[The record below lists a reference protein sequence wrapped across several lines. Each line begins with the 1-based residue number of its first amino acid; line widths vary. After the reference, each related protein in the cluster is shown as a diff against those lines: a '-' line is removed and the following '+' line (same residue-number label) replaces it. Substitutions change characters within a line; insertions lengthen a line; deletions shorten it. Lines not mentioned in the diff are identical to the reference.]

1 MASCTILWGD
11 FVAVLAL
18 IQPWVVAIWR
28 KYCRPGAIDIF
39 ETGTIEVGYT
49 TFGPTLG
56 LHGTLRAR
64 DRDLFVRSAHVELV
78 KCKDQSRHQFEW
90 GVFRSPRIAL
100 GKPEDLS
107 LELPAGFMVLT
118 SQPHRYSIQFH
129 DMKIQEEIR
138 SVLEPVSRKW
148 GEIVARQR
156 ATVPPKET
164 TDLAAWFSSVGA
176 MLSTKNQAAFEEFSK
191 TPEFTDALTRIDRL
205 CYWERG
211 DYELLLIIRTARP
224 DRQFQHKW
232 WFALSESDER
242 GLHLNPFGI
251 LLQVCGQPTGQY
263 YFAYAR
269 YKEARDKQASSAN
282 CGPQ

>member
-1 MASCTILWGD
+1 MASRTILWGD

-18 IQPWVVAIWR
+18 IQAWVVAIWR

-49 TFGPTLG
+49 RFGPTLG
-56 LHGTLRAR
+56 VHGTLRAR

-118 SQPHRYSIQFH
+118 SQPHRYSIQLY
-129 DMKIQEEIR
+129 DLKTQEEMR
-138 SVLEPVSRKW
+138 PVLERVSRGW
-148 GEIVARQR
+148 TDIMAEQR
-156 ATVPPKET
+156 ATVPSSET
-164 TDLAAWFSSVGA
+164 TDFAAWFSSVGA
-176 MLSTKNQAAFEEFSK
+176 MLSIKNQAAFEEFFK
-191 TPEFTDALTRIDRL
+191 TPESTEAFTRIDRL

-211 DYELLLIIRTARP
+211 GYGLSLIIRTARP
-224 DRQFQHKW
+224 DRQFRRKW
-232 WFALSESDER
+232 WFTLSESDEKN
-242 GLHLNPFGI
+242 LHLNSVGVFR
-251 LLQVCGQPTGQY
+251 QVCGQPTGQY
-263 YFAYAR
+263 FFAFAR
-269 YKEARDKQASSAN
+269 YKEAQDEQGS
-282 CGPQ
+282 